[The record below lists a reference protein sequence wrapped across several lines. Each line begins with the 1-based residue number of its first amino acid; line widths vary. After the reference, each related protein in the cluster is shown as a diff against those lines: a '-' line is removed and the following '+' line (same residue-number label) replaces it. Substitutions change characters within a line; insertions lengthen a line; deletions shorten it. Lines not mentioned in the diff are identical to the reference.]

1 MPARHRLVPVD
12 LRLLTTFRTVAELGS
27 VSAASRRTHVGQPA
41 LTRQLQQLERQVG
54 LVLFARDG
62 GRLVLTPGGR
72 RFLAAAVE
80 VLDTA
85 EAARSLARSLAAG
98 RLDRVRAAA
107 PTTTLTDVLAPFLAT
122 LAPDDPLV
130 TVEEAHADDALAG
143 LRSRYDLAIVTAPPP
158 ASLRSEQV
166 AVLPVWAHVAPRHPL
181 AAGGEVALTELVA
194 HRLLVL
200 GRTTRSRRVLDEALV
215 AAGVA
220 APELL
225 ECSNPQVAQGLA
237 AAGRGVAVLSDDP
250 RFDLVP
256 LRVGTPAGSL
266 TLTLHAVWDGR
277 HHAADQLALLAERL
291 RDFCAERYGDAGEA
305 GR

>member
-1 MPARHRLVPVD
+1 MPTGHSLAHVD
-12 LRLLTTFRTVAELGS
+12 LRLLSTFRTVAELGS
-27 VSAASRRTHVGQPA
+27 VSAASRRTLVGQPA

-54 LVLFARDG
+54 LALFARDA

-85 EAARSLARSLAAG
+85 ETARSLARSLAAG

-122 LAPDDPLV
+122 LAPDDPLI
-130 TVEEAHADDALAG
+130 TVEEAHAPDAVAG
-143 LRSRYDLAIVTAPPP
+143 LRSRYDLALVTAPPP
-158 ASLRSEQV
+158 PALRSLQV
-166 AVLPVWAHVAPRHPL
+166 AVLPVWAHVARAHPL
-181 AAGGEVALTELVA
+181 ARGDEVALTELGA

-200 GRTTRSRRVLDEALV
+200 GPTARSRRVLDEALV

-220 APELL
+220 ATELL

-256 LRVGTPAGSL
+256 LRVMTTGGAL
-266 TLTLHAVWDGR
+266 TLTLHAAWDDR
-277 HHAADQLALLAERL
+277 HHAADALALLAGRL
-291 RDFCAERYGDAGEA
+291 RDFCAERYGDTGQV
-305 GR
+305 RP